1 MVENKRQ
8 LCFAI
13 IGLFTNNPKTIIKIF
28 SIHQE
33 ELRQVA
39 TSLFTHEGKEYSW
52 FKYIDFP
59 TQCTILEILYRIFL
73 MSQAISNQSLISL
86 LSTSS
91 PITVFIWRMNSFH

>member
-33 ELRQVA
+33 ELQQIA
-39 TSLFTHEGKEYSW
+39 TSLFTHEGKEYS
-52 FKYIDFP
+52 
-59 TQCTILEILYRIFL
+59 
-73 MSQAISNQSLISL
+73 
-86 LSTSS
+86 
-91 PITVFIWRMNSFH
+91 